1 MKDDLLHELRDVD
14 ITNIKYHVNTCYAN
28 YRKKKERLELKKN
41 NDTSS
46 STLFFANTESPNLP
60 SVLQKELRH
69 LAIKSYM
76 WKTSLFVIKRNAEEI
91 IKNYVSVRQD
101 EQSSSSLQSSLIKTS
116 LLQDSFCVRL
126 LMTCLLLR

>member
-1 MKDDLLHELRDVD
+1 MYHLANNKLSSTDAGKNVIAEASKSLRDDLLHELRDAD
-14 ITNIKYHVNTCYAN
+14 IANIKYHVNNCYAN

-46 STLFFANTESPNLP
+46 STPFFENTESPNLP

-76 WKTSLFVIKRNAEEI
+76 
-91 IKNYVSVRQD
+91 
-101 EQSSSSLQSSLIKTS
+101 
-116 LLQDSFCVRL
+116 
-126 LMTCLLLR
+126 